1 MPFVLGWIQLFSET
15 KNEHYWATDF
25 VSFIDSYVEK
35 PDEISVLLSRLTSGV
50 WCGSFADK
58 LESESNKLLKLRE
71 ISKNLNVQRWVNKTV
86 LRMEQQI
93 IDQRRQDANREAS
106 YRA

>member
-1 MPFVLGWIQLFSET
+1 
-15 KNEHYWATDF
+15 
-25 VSFIDSYVEK
+25 
-35 PDEISVLLSRLTSGV
+35 
-50 WCGSFADK
+50 
-58 LESESNKLLKLRE
+58 LLKLRE